1 VILPS
6 KHIPESRSLAAIGGE
21 ILVHLE
27 EPRAVSEIWE
37 RVRAARQA
45 LGAKNAP
52 LPYDWFILA
61 LTFLHAIFAI
71 ELSQG
76 LVQRI
81 GGPS

>member
-1 VILPS
+1 MILPS

-21 ILVHLE
+21 ILAQLE

-37 RVRAARQA
+37 RVLSARRAAGRA
-45 LGAKNAP
+45 AA

-61 LTFLHAIFAI
+61 LTFLHAIFAV

-76 LVQRI
+76 LIKRVEGR
-81 GGPS
+81 P

>member
-1 VILPS
+1 MILPS

-21 ILVHLE
+21 ILAQLE

-37 RVRAARQA
+37 RVLSARHA
-45 LGAKNAP
+45 TGRGAP

-61 LTFLHAIFAI
+61 LTFLNSIFAV

-76 LVQRI
+76 LVQRV
-81 GGPS
+81 GSRA

>member
-1 VILPS
+1 MILPS

-21 ILVHLE
+21 ILVQLE

-37 RVRAARQA
+37 RVVSARRAAGRGSA
-45 LGAKNAP
+45 

-61 LTFLHAIFAI
+61 LTFLHAIFAV

-76 LVQRI
+76 LIQRVEAR
-81 GGPS
+81 P

>member
-1 VILPS
+1 MILPS

-21 ILVHLE
+21 ILAQLE

-37 RVRAARQA
+37 RVLAARRA
-45 LGAKNAP
+45 VGANAP

-61 LTFLHAIFAI
+61 LTFLHAILAI

-81 GGPS
+81 GRSA

>member
-1 VILPS
+1 MILPS

-21 ILVHLE
+21 ILAQLE

-37 RVRAARQA
+37 RVLAARRA
-45 LGAKNAP
+45 TGRGAP

-61 LTFLHAIFAI
+61 LTFLNSIFAV

-76 LVQRI
+76 LIMRTE
-81 GGPS
+81 GRR

>member
-1 VILPS
+1 MILPS
-6 KHIPESRSLAAIGGE
+6 KHVPESRSLAAIGGE
-21 ILVHLE
+21 ILAQLE

-37 RVRAARQA
+37 RVLAARRA
-45 LGAKNAP
+45 TGANAP
-52 LPYDWFILA
+52 VPYDWFILA

-81 GGPS
+81 GSTA

>member
-21 ILVHLE
+21 ILAQLE

-37 RVRAARQA
+37 RVLAARRA
-45 LGAKNAP
+45 GGGNAP

-61 LTFLHAIFAI
+61 LTFLYAIFAI

-81 GGPS
+81 GSTA